1 MFMLLQIQ
9 IYCSMANHMTD
20 FTLQCQKIFFPLYFV
35 KLSPHSQVFQIK
47 VEDFILVI
55 NNLFVWWAREPLLKE
70 VQFKFHV
77 K

>member
-1 MFMLLQIQ
+1 
-9 IYCSMANHMTD
+9 MANHMTD

-55 NNLFVWWAREPLLKE
+55 NNLFVWWATFEKCVK

-77 K
+77 KYELYWVDGNQN